1 MTLKIAIAS
10 HIVLD
15 SIEDMEGRTVE
26 SLGGP
31 VCYSGLTAK
40 KMRFDVMVATK
51 VGRDF
56 PMAAEQD
63 LGQKGII
70 IKEHMHASAFN
81 TTRFYIRQEKE
92 GRRLSLK
99 TKCAPLLKE
108 EIEGIH
114 TDCWMVS
121 PVLDEVPTDVLEAI
135 VKDRGAR
142 NFVMLD
148 PQGYT
153 RSVNQAGCISVI
165 ENVDLNSLL
174 DLSGITAIKA
184 DTAEIA
190 ALTSGLYGIEAMK
203 FLHHEKSVPLVICT
217 EPFSIHLLHSD
228 IHYWLD
234 LQEFSKADSTG
245 LGDILSAAFCC
256 TYVKENDPLWAICFG
271 AGAVKAA
278 LETQKEGL
286 NKIPSESEIEIDAS
300 YYYNSIEYEK
310 I

>member
-15 SIEDMEGRTVE
+15 SIKDIEGRTIE

-31 VCYSGLTAK
+31 VCYSGLTSK
-40 KMRFDVMVATK
+40 KMHFDVIVATK
-51 VGRDF
+51 VGTDF
-56 PMAAEQD
+56 PKEIEQD
-63 LGQKGII
+63 LKQKGIM
-70 IKEHMHASAFN
+70 IKEHMHAKAFN

-92 GRRLSLK
+92 GRQLYLQK
-99 TKCAPLLKE
+99 KCAPLVKE
-108 EIEGIH
+108 DIQGIQ

-121 PVLDEVPTDVLEAI
+121 PVLDEIPTDVLEAI
-135 VKDRGAR
+135 VKDGGAR

-153 RSVNQAGCISVI
+153 RVVNPGGRISQI
-165 ENVDLNSLL
+165 KNLDLNSLL
-174 DLSGITAIKA
+174 DLSGIAAIKGDA
-184 DTAEIA
+184 AEIA
-190 ALTSGLYGIEAMK
+190 ALTGGLYGIEGMK
-203 FLHHEKSVPLVICT
+203 FLQHQKSVPIVICT
-217 EPFSIHLLHSD
+217 ESFVIHLLYND
-228 IHYWLD
+228 IHYWLN
-234 LQEFSKADSTG
+234 LQEFRTADSTG
-245 LGDILSAAFCC
+245 IGDILAAAFCC

-278 LETQKEGL
+278 LQTRKVGL